1 MRLKIIN
8 SIVLIDL
15 ICVLLVLAILLVP
28 TMPFRIFLGL
38 PLLLYF
44 PGYTLLSALFA
55 KRNSIDPIEKVALSV
70 AISVA
75 IVSLTGFVLNY
86 LPIGITLEPVLYTIC
101 GFVFLFSLITLFRSR
116 HSQTTEYD
124 FSEKTES
131 VPFWGNNSLSRSF
144 MIILIILVVTAC
156 GILGYFVF
164 MPKSGEQFSEFYVL
178 GNNGKAQ
185 NYPTE
190 YIMDDGVI
198 TEVKY
203 DDGTIDTSST
213 YGNVSL
219 GIVNHEE
226 NNTAY
231 FIKMQINHEPV
242 DIIYEGSKYPTIG
255 PIELSNGEKWE
266 RNIGI
271 LPVKESDNQMVE
283 IMLYKDTE
291 NNLLNSLQI
300 FINVK

>member
-1 MRLKIIN
+1 MKLKIIN
-8 SIVLIDL
+8 GIVLVDL
-15 ICVLLVLAILLVP
+15 ICVILVLAILLVP
-28 TMPFRIFLGL
+28 TMPLRIFLGI

-44 PGYTLLSALFA
+44 PGYTLISALFVG
-55 KRNSIDPIEKVALSV
+55 RNSIDPIGKVALSIT
-70 AISVA
+70 ISVA

-86 LPIGITLEPVLYTIC
+86 LPIGITLEPVLFTIC

-124 FSEKTES
+124 FSENTKS
-131 VPFWGNNSLSRSF
+131 VSYWGNSILSRSF
-144 MIILIILVVTAC
+144 MIILIILVVAAC
-156 GILGYFVF
+156 GILGYVVF

-185 NYPTE
+185 NYPIE
-190 YIMDDGVI
+190 YIMDAGVI

-203 DDGTIDTSST
+203 DDGTIDTSSK

-226 NNTAY
+226 NKTAY
-231 FIKMQINHEPV
+231 FIKMQIDREPV

-255 PIELSNGEKWE
+255 PIELTNGEKWE

-271 LPVKESDNQMVE
+271 LPVKESDNQMAE